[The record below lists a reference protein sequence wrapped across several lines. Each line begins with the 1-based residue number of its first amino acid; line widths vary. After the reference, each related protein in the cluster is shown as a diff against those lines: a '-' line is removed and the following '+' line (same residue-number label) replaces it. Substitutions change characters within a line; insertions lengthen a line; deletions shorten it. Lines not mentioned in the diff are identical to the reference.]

1 MGFQNWGIFAFFD
14 SPEVFDGMKARIIQ
28 HEYDHIEGVL
38 FTDYLSSFKKK
49 LIKNKLLRIS
59 KGQVDIDYKIFPSK
73 NMKWIPL

>member
-1 MGFQNWGIFAFFD
+1 
-14 SPEVFDGMKARIIQ
+14 MKARIIQ

-73 NMKWIPL
+73 NMK